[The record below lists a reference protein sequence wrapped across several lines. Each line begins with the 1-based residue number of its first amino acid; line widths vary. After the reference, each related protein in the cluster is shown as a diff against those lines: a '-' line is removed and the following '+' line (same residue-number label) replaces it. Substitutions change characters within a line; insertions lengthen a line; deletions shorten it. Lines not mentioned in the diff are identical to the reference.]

1 MDTGS
6 EHLRASVVDGVGTIV
21 FDNPEKH
28 NALTADMFAG
38 LNRVCEAFAADPDVR
53 AVVLRGAGER
63 AFVSGADIGQL
74 DRGDLHH
81 PAASNGG
88 SNGESDGESRR
99 DRAAA
104 RGGMGGLLDLPQPVI
119 ALIHGYC
126 IGGGVMVALAAD
138 IRMCA
143 DDAQFAIPAA
153 KLGVG
158 YPHEATAQLV
168 ALVGPGLAAEIL
180 FAGRRFG
187 AGEAARIGLVN
198 RAVPKAE
205 LDGEVAALAKEIAAN
220 APLSHVAHK
229 RSIRAATSALVDA
242 AGADVDDAIT
252 AAWRSDDFGEG
263 ARAFFERRA
272 PEFQGR

>member
-1 MDTGS
+1 M
-6 EHLRASVVDGVGTIV
+6 
-21 FDNPEKH
+21 
-28 NALTADMFAG
+28 
-38 LNRVCEAFAADPDVR
+38 
-53 AVVLRGAGER
+53 
-63 AFVSGADIGQL
+63 SGADIGQL
-74 DRGDLHH
+74 DSGDLRH
-81 PAASNGG
+81 PAASNGT
-88 SNGESDGESRR
+88 SNGDANGNRAPSR
-99 DRAAA
+99 A
-104 RGGMGGLLDLPQPVI
+104 GMGGLLDLPMPVV

-138 IRMCA
+138 IRVCA

-180 FAGRRFG
+180 FAGRRFD

-205 LDGEVAALAKEIAAN
+205 LDGTVAALAKEIAAN

-242 AGADVDDAIT
+242 AGPDVDDAIT
-252 AAWRSDDFGEG
+252 AAWRSTDFGEG

>member
-1 MDTGS
+1 
-6 EHLRASVVDGVGTIV
+6 
-21 FDNPEKH
+21 
-28 NALTADMFAG
+28 
-38 LNRVCEAFAADPDVR
+38 
-53 AVVLRGAGER
+53 
-63 AFVSGADIGQL
+63 
-74 DRGDLHH
+74 
-81 PAASNGG
+81 
-88 SNGESDGESRR
+88 
-99 DRAAA
+99 
-104 RGGMGGLLDLPQPVI
+104 MGGLLDLPMPVV

-138 IRMCA
+138 IRVCA

-180 FAGRRFG
+180 FAGRRFD

-205 LDGEVAALAKEIAAN
+205 LDGAVAALAKEIAAN

-242 AGADVDDAIT
+242 AGPAVDDAIT
-252 AAWRSDDFGEG
+252 AAWRSTDFGEG
-263 ARAFFERRA
+263 ARAFLERRA

>member
-1 MDTGS
+1 VDTGS
-6 EHLRASVVDGVGTIV
+6 EHLRASVADGVGTIV

-38 LNRVCEAFAADPDVR
+38 LARVCEAFTTDPDVR

-74 DRGDLHH
+74 D
-81 PAASNGG
+81 
-88 SNGESDGESRR
+88 
-99 DRAAA
+99 
-104 RGGMGGLLDLPQPVI
+104 LPMPVV

-138 IRMCA
+138 IRVCA

-180 FAGRRFG
+180 FAGRRFD

-198 RAVPKAE
+198 RAVPKAA
-205 LDGEVAALAKEIAAN
+205 LDGAVAALAKEIAAN

-242 AGADVDDAIT
+242 AGPDVDDAIT
-252 AAWRSDDFGEG
+252 AAWRSTDFGEG

>member
-6 EHLRASVVDGVGTIV
+6 EHLRASVADGVATIV
-21 FDNPEKH
+21 FDNPAKH

-38 LNRVCEAFAADPDVR
+38 LNRVCEAFAADSDVR

-74 DRGDLHH
+74 DRGDLRH
-81 PAASNGG
+81 PAT
-88 SNGESDGESRR
+88 SNGESKR
-99 DRAAA
+99 DRAASRA
-104 RGGMGGLLDLPQPVI
+104 GMGGLLDLPQPVI

-138 IRMCA
+138 IRVCA

-168 ALVGPGLAAEIL
+168 ALIGPGLTAEIL
-180 FAGRRFG
+180 FGGRRFG

-205 LDGEVAALAKEIAAN
+205 LDGEVAALAAEIAAN

-252 AAWRSDDFGEG
+252 AAWRSADSGEG